1 MNTEAQNTT
10 MMAANPRGILCTPA
24 SAAAASSGMSGH
36 SLLSSSHHSISHNSA
51 HVAPRAHT
59 HTPLQQPD
67 YVAPLRVANTGTANT
82 CTSSGLRSR
91 IRSRSPGALV
101 GGGFDNSSGAIING
115 RREGSESVAIDF
127 SDSFST
133 RMRHWK
139 KMSSMSDVLAN
150 DVRADDATKAQSATR
165 PTTIS
170 ATKRRSGGDRLPL
183 YHPNQRMA
191 YQQAYTNS
199 PYHAHAHHQGPAS
212 WFTHSAFLLVI
223 LYVMLDSKAKVDRS
237 TAQLRYYREEESR
250 VNAKI
255 SEFEERSKQ
264 LSMET
269 ERRRRDNEA
278 LEERKAEQLAKLD
291 DEDGMDSIIRNQ
303 MQNLHERIQ
312 IESRLEVE
320 EKFGAERQIVEVDLI
335 FPEGAPTHDEETG
348 RALSTKFHI
357 EMASL
362 ADMPHTVQL
371 FLEQVHHGLWDGCAF
386 VWNPDHLVL
395 AR

>member
-1 MNTEAQNTT
+1 
-10 MMAANPRGILCTPA
+10 
-24 SAAAASSGMSGH
+24 
-36 SLLSSSHHSISHNSA
+36 
-51 HVAPRAHT
+51 
-59 HTPLQQPD
+59 
-67 YVAPLRVANTGTANT
+67 
-82 CTSSGLRSR
+82 
-91 IRSRSPGALV
+91 
-101 GGGFDNSSGAIING
+101 
-115 RREGSESVAIDF
+115 
-127 SDSFST
+127 
-133 RMRHWK
+133 
-139 KMSSMSDVLAN
+139 MSSMSDVLADDGREN
-150 DVRADDATKAQSATR
+150 DATKTQSATR
-165 PTTIS
+165 TTMIS
-170 ATKRRSGGDRLPL
+170 STKRRSGGDRLPL

-191 YQQAYTNS
+191 HQQAYTNS
-199 PYHAHAHHQGPAS
+199 PYNTHSHGGPGGLAS
-212 WFTHSAFLLVI
+212 SWLTHSAFLLVI

-269 ERRRRDNEA
+269 ERLRRDNEA
-278 LEERKAEQLAKLD
+278 LEGRKAEQLAKLD
-291 DEDGMDSIIRNQ
+291 DEDGMDSIIWNQ

-312 IESRLEVE
+312 IESRLEAE

-348 RALSTKFHI
+348 RPLSTKFHI

-362 ADMPHTVQL
+362 ADMPHTVHL

-386 VWNPDHLVL
+386 VWNPDRLVL